1 MKNENKEESA
11 PAENPR
17 PGRRDFLKSLVTVP
31 VLGAMAY
38 GVYKKAQHTKLKRD
52 VQDVFHLEGDSLQI
66 MDMQPNGK
74 RLRIGIVGVGIR
86 GRLILRDCG
95 FAEPEHI
102 DRLKA
107 GALKNPKD
115 TRYEDYLQQESLN
128 IEIAGVC
135 DIFDV
140 RAEEALRMGA
150 NIHKEDSSGKLGASP
165 KRYRTYQEMMADPA
179 IDAVII
185 ATPDHWH
192 GTMAIEAAR
201 HGKHIYLEK
210 PMTWTVP
217 ETYAVRE
224 SVRKNGVVF
233 QLGHQN
239 RQTDSYI
246 RAREIVRKGLLG
258 QVSLIEVCTNRNDP
272 NGAWVY
278 NIHKDASADNID
290 WSQFVPDAKRQEEY
304 FSYMKSKGLERFMVE
319 NGYQN
324 FNPEHF
330 FRWRCWW
337 EYSTGLSG
345 DLLTHEYDAINQIM
359 EIGIPHSATS
369 SGGVY
374 FFKDGRTVPDVLQTT
389 FEFPDKNLTML
400 YSATQA
406 SSRPRAKIIM
416 GHDASLELG
425 NTLTMKVDANS
436 TRYREKIQKGIIQP
450 NEPFYNY
457 IPGSDDVDAITSATE
472 LYFAQRGLLYTYAG
486 GKRYNTTYLH
496 VREWLECIRQGK
508 EPSCGIDRAF
518 EEAMTAHMGTRAYL
532 EGRTTYWDKEKEE
545 IV

>member
-1 MKNENKEESA
+1 MKNENKGESA
-11 PAENPR
+11 PAENPQ

-52 VQDVFHLEGDSLQI
+52 VQDVFHLDGDSLQI
-66 MDMQPNGK
+66 MDMQPDGK

-150 NIHKEDSSGKLGASP
+150 NIHKEDSSGTLGASP
-165 KRYRTYQEMMADPA
+165 KHYRTYQEMMADPA

-185 ATPDHWH
+185 STPDHWH

-224 SVRKNGVVF
+224 SVRKSGVVF

-258 QVSLIEVCTNRNDP
+258 PVSLIEVCTNRNDP

-290 WSQFVPDAKRQEEY
+290 WSQFVPDANRQEEY